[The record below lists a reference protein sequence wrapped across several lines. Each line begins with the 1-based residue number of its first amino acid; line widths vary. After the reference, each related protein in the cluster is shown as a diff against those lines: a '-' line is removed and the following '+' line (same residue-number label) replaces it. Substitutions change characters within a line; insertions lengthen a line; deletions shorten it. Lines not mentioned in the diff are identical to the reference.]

1 MIGDSKNDILA
12 AKAAN
17 IDSVGLTYGYNY
29 GEDINQYQP
38 QWCFDTF
45 AELLTALQSQ

>member
-1 MIGDSKNDILA
+1 MDCA
-12 AKAAN
+12 A
-17 IDSVGLTYGYNY
+17 LTYGYNY

-45 AELLTALQSQ
+45 AELLEVLKK